1 VIFTVDFHDRS
12 RRQEICR
19 RSDLKWSR
27 GGRISSISTQR
38 GIATTRPAM
47 FRRVFTSSF
56 RSVSLLSR
64 LWNGSNGIL
73 AGKHAEQKMISI
85 LRNRFPQAQLIE
97 VTDVSGGCGAM
108 FDINVVAPEFKGLN
122 TVKQHRII
130 NEVLKEEIKDM
141 HGLRIYTSIPQS

>member
-1 VIFTVDFHDRS
+1 
-12 RRQEICR
+12 
-19 RSDLKWSR
+19 
-27 GGRISSISTQR
+27 
-38 GIATTRPAM
+38 M
-47 FRRVFTSSF
+47 FRRVFTSGS

-64 LWNGSNGIL
+64 MWNGSNGVL
-73 AGKHAEQKMISI
+73 AGKQAEEKMISV

-108 FDINVVAPEFKGLN
+108 FDINVVAPEFRGLN

-141 HGLRIYTSIPQS
+141 HGLRIRTSVPQT

>member
-1 VIFTVDFHDRS
+1 
-12 RRQEICR
+12 
-19 RSDLKWSR
+19 
-27 GGRISSISTQR
+27 
-38 GIATTRPAM
+38 M
-47 FRRVFTSSF
+47 FRRVFTSSS

-64 LWNGSNGIL
+64 LWNGSNGVL
-73 AGKHAEQKMISI
+73 AGEHAEQKMISI

-130 NEVLKEEIKDM
+130 NEVLKEEIRDM
-141 HGLRIYTSIPQS
+141 HGLRIRTSIPQT